1 MTRLPKSD
9 LFLLPQGASS
19 SATGPAAPP
28 RRPRPDTAPA
38 ASTPQ
43 PATPAPLKRS
53 SSSAQAQGVPGHAD
67 LRFELARALP
77 ALWAKAQRDF
87 ADGRAEREKE
97 KLRELILWLLG
108 KKCADVR
115 QRQSLNFQHDG
126 RRTTGQVDVVAY
138 PPGHAPLALEMDWA
152 YAAKSLEKLQA
163 AHRQGWH
170 VMWVCGAKM
179 DKAAARALRERANT
193 QFGPTYGWLFMFHL
207 EHGWL

>member
-9 LFLLPQGASS
+9 LFLLPQGALS
-19 SATGPAAPP
+19 SATGPAAP
-28 RRPRPDTAPA
+28 AA
-38 ASTPQ
+38 ASPSS
-43 PATPAPLKRS
+43 ASAFPAPVKRAPRTPRT
-53 SSSAQAQGVPGHAD
+53 AQAAGVPGHAD

-77 ALWAKAQRDF
+77 SLWAKAQRDF
-87 ADGRAEREKE
+87 EAGRAEREKE

-115 QRQSLNFQHDG
+115 QRQSLNFQHEG
-126 RRTTGQVDVVAY
+126 RRTSGQVDLVAY
-138 PPGHAPLALEMDWA
+138 PPGQAPLALEMDWA
-152 YAAKSLEKLQA
+152 YAARSLEKLQA

-170 VMWVCGAKM
+170 VMWVCGARM
-179 DKAAARALRERANT
+179 DKAAARALRERANG